1 MEKTFS
7 CTQCEKTFKELRTL
21 RLHLKIHNSEYP
33 EQCSVCKKVFRTKWQ
48 VSRKGY
54 IVALEET
61 HIFCC
66 LPIGSTCPPSPPS
79 RQLAFTERRKI
90 KRKIRGVL

>member
-48 VSRKGY
+48 VRENRVERD
-54 IVALEET
+54 IVSMHAQREER
-61 HIFCC
+61 
-66 LPIGSTCPPSPPS
+66 L
-79 RQLAFTERRKI
+79 REM
-90 KRKIRGVL
+90 

>member
-1 MEKTFS
+1 MENTISAQAHTMEKTFS

-48 VSRKGY
+48 VRGGIEQKG
-54 IVALEET
+54 IVY
-61 HIFCC
+61 
-66 LPIGSTCPPSPPS
+66 
-79 RQLAFTERRKI
+79 
-90 KRKIRGVL
+90 

>member
-48 VSRKGY
+48 VRGIEQKG
-54 IVALEET
+54 I
-61 HIFCC
+61 
-66 LPIGSTCPPSPPS
+66 
-79 RQLAFTERRKI
+79 
-90 KRKIRGVL
+90 